1 MPQRGLADGYDR
13 AMPPREGIEGLPRSG
28 FAFPGPLRDEL
39 TALALT
45 GTKTTTA
52 GLYDELLADGE
63 SPSAPGDREVLLDS
77 DERPVAVI
85 ETVDNRIV
93 RLADVDDRHAID
105 EGEGYANA
113 AEFRVAHERFWNGY
127 LDDLRRRIGPD
138 FTIDD
143 DTLVVLQ
150 RFRVVERLGDPTD

>member
-1 MPQRGLADGYDR
+1 MSLRPDLAGLKTW
-13 AMPPREGIEGLPRSG
+13 G

-39 TALALT
+39 TALALD

-52 GLYDELLADGE
+52 GLLVEYEVEGE
-63 SPSAPGDREVLLDS
+63 SLPAAGNRGLLVDS
-77 DERPVAVI
+77 NGRPVAVV
-85 ETVDNRIV
+85 ETLECRVV

-127 LDDLRRRIGPD
+127 IDDLRASLGDPG
-138 FTIDD
+138 FSVDD
-143 DTLVVLQ
+143 DTLVVLE
-150 RFRVVERLGDPTD
+150 RFRIVERLD